1 VAPASPEFASQ
12 SRSLN
17 TVLKFIGYVVGG
29 MMAVGAIFCA
39 LNNMYA
45 AVSARAREIATLR
58 AVGFGAPAVVMSV
71 LLEALLLALVGAL
84 MGSFMA
90 WLLFDGHLTSM
101 AAGGGGTQLAFALS
115 VTPGL
120 VVLGIVWA
128 CFIGFIGG
136 LFPAV
141 RAARISVATALNS
154 MEGR

>member
-1 VAPASPEFASQ
+1 
-12 SRSLN
+12 
-17 TVLKFIGYVVGG
+17 
-29 MMAVGAIFCA
+29 
-39 LNNMYA
+39 MYA

-58 AVGFGAPAVVMSV
+58 AVGFGAAAVVISV
-71 LLEALLLALVGAL
+71 LVEALLLALIGAL
-84 MGSFMA
+84 LGSLIA

-141 RAARISVATALNS
+141 RAARMSVATALNS